1 MTTLEFSLLA
11 LQHMEAYIALWLG
24 LFLLYRLLFWK
35 TVQSILDPLYFYVI
49 FTNSICTANV
59 IFLAMYN
66 EIKMYY
72 TLTYIFS
79 EAALLLGILLFAR
92 PQPTFQVQTPAE
104 QFVKQ
109 LKFGML
115 FTMIIAIGANLMVY
129 VTNGIPLLL
138 ESRNDASAGGF
149 GVMLRLSQVATALF
163 VLFYYVKKKITGKP
177 NSKIERLLFLIS
189 IMFGA
194 LSGYKAF
201 FLFYIF
207 IYFLTNGRTT
217 PLSFKKKF
225 LLTLGGI
232 VVMLMMFSVV
242 LGTTDIGAMIGG
254 LMTRL
259 LASGDVYYMA
269 FVDDTIDLLPPQ
281 GFFYQLF
288 GSLLASFRVVSWD
301 AAPLNYGYAINEVVN
316 KNDLLFGPTFRYN
329 VLWLLLTQSPVLTT
343 ILSFVVGAIIGLL
356 NRALNQMKRLGLGF
370 IVIAFFYYKSFLL
383 ILGPDH
389 AVNDVVLSA
398 FIFIFIAA
406 IIFLPIHSR
415 RPGSKTIAASASASA

>member
-92 PQPTFQVQTPAE
+92 PQPTFQVQTPSE

-163 VLFYYVKKKITGKP
+163 VLFYYVKKK
-177 NSKIERLLFLIS
+177 
-189 IMFGA
+189 
-194 LSGYKAF
+194 
-201 FLFYIF
+201 
-207 IYFLTNGRTT
+207 
-217 PLSFKKKF
+217 
-225 LLTLGGI
+225 
-232 VVMLMMFSVV
+232 
-242 LGTTDIGAMIGG
+242 
-254 LMTRL
+254 
-259 LASGDVYYMA
+259 
-269 FVDDTIDLLPPQ
+269 
-281 GFFYQLF
+281 
-288 GSLLASFRVVSWD
+288 
-301 AAPLNYGYAINEVVN
+301 
-316 KNDLLFGPTFRYN
+316 
-329 VLWLLLTQSPVLTT
+329 SPVSR
-343 ILSFVVGAIIGLL
+343 IPKL
-356 NRALNQMKRLGLGF
+356 NACCF
-370 IVIAFFYYKSFLL
+370 
-383 ILGPDH
+383 
-389 AVNDVVLSA
+389 
-398 FIFIFIAA
+398 
-406 IIFLPIHSR
+406 
-415 RPGSKTIAASASASA
+415 